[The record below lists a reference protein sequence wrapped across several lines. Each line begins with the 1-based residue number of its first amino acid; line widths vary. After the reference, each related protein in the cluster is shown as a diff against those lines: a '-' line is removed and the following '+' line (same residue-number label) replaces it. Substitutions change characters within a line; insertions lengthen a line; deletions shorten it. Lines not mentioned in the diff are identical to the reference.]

1 MNFIVALASESWRL
15 LVEAAP
21 YVLLGLLGGGL
32 LKSFLDPEW
41 VARHLGQGRVR
52 PVLKAALWGAP
63 MPLCSCGVLPAA
75 AALKKQGA
83 NSGATT
89 AFVIATPESGVDSIA
104 ISYALLDPIL
114 TLARPLAAL
123 VTATL
128 AGLAENFLG
137 RGDSRPQRAA
147 PSAPPAGLDLAVPA
161 RGCCAAPE
169 ALLVQG
175 PAAPRGLAAR
185 LRLGL
190 GYALGELWSDL
201 ALWFLL
207 GLLLAGLV
215 GVLLPG
221 DLLARHLGGGLPAM
235 LLMLLFAVP
244 LYVCA
249 TASTPIAAALILKGV
264 SPGAALVFLL
274 AGPATNLATLTVLVG
289 LLGRRATAIYLASI
303 VICAVGLGLA
313 VDWLYATLGIS
324 PAAALGQA
332 AELLPE
338 WLGQAGAGLLL
349 LFSLPVL
356 GRRLRAGL
364 DRIRQRPA
372 AAGCGGSSCGCA
384 QGPARPQRPGATNF

>member
-1 MNFIVALASESWRL
+1 MNFILELASESWRM

-32 LKSFLDPEW
+32 LKAFLDPEW
-41 VARHLGQGRVR
+41 VARNLGRGRVK
-52 PVLKAALWGAP
+52 PVLKAALWGVP
-63 MPLCSCGVLPAA
+63 LPLCSCGVLPAA

-114 TLARPLAAL
+114 TLVRPLAAF

-137 RGDSRPQRAA
+137 RDRARFSQTTT
-147 PSAPPAGLDLAVPA
+147 PVSPAALDLAVPA
-161 RGCCAAPE
+161 CGCCAAPE
-169 ALLVQG
+169 ATLSQG
-175 PAAPRGLAAR
+175 PTAPRGLAAK

-190 GYALGELWSDL
+190 GYALGELWADL

-221 DLLARHLGGGLPAM
+221 DLLARHLGGGLSAM
-235 LLMLLFAVP
+235 LLMLLFATP

-274 AGPATNLATLTVLVG
+274 AGPATNLATLTVLTG
-289 LLGRRATAIYLASI
+289 LLGRRATAIYLTTI

-313 VDWLYATLGIS
+313 VDWLYALLGIS
-324 PAAALGQA
+324 PVAMLGQA

-349 LFSLPVL
+349 ILSLPVL
-356 GRRLRAGL
+356 VRRLRAGW
-364 DRIRQRPA
+364 DRLRHRPA
-372 AAGCGGSSCGCA
+372 IAAVGCGCSTCGCSEEA
-384 QGPARPQRPGATNF
+384 ARPR

>member
-1 MNFIVALASESWRL
+1 MNFIVELATESWRL
-15 LVEAAP
+15 LADAAP
-21 YVLLGLLGGGL
+21 YVLLGLLSGGL
-32 LKSFLDPEW
+32 LKAFLDPEW
-41 VARHLGQGRVR
+41 VSRNLGRGRVK
-52 PVLKAALWGAP
+52 PVLKAALWGVP
-63 MPLCSCGVLPAA
+63 LPLCSCGVLPAA

-114 TLARPLAAL
+114 TLVRPLAAF

-137 RGDSRPQRAA
+137 AHRARFSQAVA
-147 PSAPPAGLDLAVPA
+147 PVPPAGLDLAGTA
-161 RGCCAAPE
+161 CGCCAAPP
-169 ALLVQG
+169 AANQD
-175 PAAPRGLAAR
+175 PAAPQGLAAR

-190 GYALGELWSDL
+190 GYALGELWADL

-215 GVLLPG
+215 GVLIPG
-221 DLLARHLGGGLPAM
+221 DLLARHLGGGISSM
-235 LLMLLFAVP
+235 LLMLVFAVP

-274 AGPATNLATLTVLVG
+274 AGPATNVATLTVLTG
-289 LLGRRATAIYLASI
+289 LLGRRATAIYLVSI
-303 VICAVGLGLA
+303 VICAVSLGLA
-313 VDWLYATLGIS
+313 VDWLYAGLGIS
-324 PAAALGQA
+324 PAAVVGQA

-338 WLGQAGAGLLL
+338 WLRQGGAGLLL
-349 LFSLPVL
+349 LLSLPVL
-356 GRRLRAGL
+356 GRRLGAGW
-364 DRIRQRPA
+364 DRLRHRPVA
-372 AAGCGGSSCGCA
+372 HDCGCSSCGCSG
-384 QGPARPQRPGATNF
+384 GPARPH

>member
-1 MNFIVALASESWRL
+1 MYFLLELASESWRL

-32 LKSFLDPEW
+32 LKAFLDPEW
-41 VARHLGQGRVR
+41 VARNLGRGRVI
-52 PVLKAALWGAP
+52 PVLKAALWGVP
-63 MPLCSCGVLPAA
+63 LPLCSCGVLPAA

-89 AFVIATPESGVDSIA
+89 AFVIATPESGLDSIT

-114 TLARPLAAL
+114 TVVRPLAAFI
-123 VTATL
+123 TATL

-137 RGDSRPQRAA
+137 RERLGHRQDAVAITPAA
-147 PSAPPAGLDLAVPA
+147 PPVLDLAAPA
-161 RGCCAAPE
+161 CGCCATAPASGQE
-169 ALLVQG
+169 AAMPQ
-175 PAAPRGLAAR
+175 GLASR

-190 GYALGELWSDL
+190 GYALGELWADL

-215 GVLLPG
+215 GVLVPD
-221 DLLARHLGGGLPAM
+221 DLLARQLGGGISAM
-235 LLMLLFAVP
+235 LLMLLLAVP
-244 LYVCA
+244 IYVCA

-274 AGPATNLATLTVLVG
+274 AGPATNLATLTVLTG
-289 LLGRRATAIYLASI
+289 LLGRRATAIYLTSI
-303 VICAVGLGLA
+303 VVCAVALGLA
-313 VDWLYATLGIS
+313 VDWLYTALGIN
-324 PAAALGQA
+324 PVAMLGQA

-349 LFSLPVL
+349 LLSLPVL

-364 DRIRQRPA
+364 DRLRHRQTA
-372 AAGCGGSSCGCA
+372 TSACACSSCGCSEEA
-384 QGPARPQRPGATNF
+384 ARPR

>member
-1 MNFIVALASESWRL
+1 MNFIAELATESWRL
-15 LVEAAP
+15 LADASP
-21 YVLLGLLGGGL
+21 YVLLGLLSGGL
-32 LKSFLDPEW
+32 LKAFLDPEW
-41 VARHLGQGRVR
+41 VSRNLGRGRVK
-52 PVLKAALWGAP
+52 PVLKAALWGVP
-63 MPLCSCGVLPAA
+63 LPLCSCGVLPAA

-114 TLARPLAAL
+114 TLVRPLAAF

-137 RGDSRPQRAA
+137 AHRAGFHQA
-147 PSAPPAGLDLAVPA
+147 VTPLPPAGLDLAGPA
-161 RGCCAAPE
+161 CGCCAAP
-169 ALLVQG
+169 
-175 PAAPRGLAAR
+175 PAAGQDPAPPQGLVAR

-190 GYALGELWSDL
+190 GYALGELWADL

-215 GVLLPG
+215 GVLVPG
-221 DLLARHLGGGLPAM
+221 DLLARHLGGGISAM

-274 AGPATNLATLTVLVG
+274 AGPATNVATLTVLTG
-289 LLGRRATAIYLASI
+289 LLGRRATTIYLASI
-303 VICAVGLGLA
+303 VVCAVGLGLA
-313 VDWLYATLGIS
+313 VDWLYAGLGIS
-324 PAAALGQA
+324 PAAVVGQA

-338 WLGQAGAGLLL
+338 WLRQGGAGLLL
-349 LFSLPVL
+349 LLSLPVL
-356 GRRLRAGL
+356 GRRLRAGW
-364 DRIRQRPA
+364 DRLRHRPA
-372 AAGCGGSSCGCA
+372 ASDCGCASCGCSG
-384 QGPARPQRPGATNF
+384 GPARPR